1 MRKKIFD
8 ILPPEKPERKKQF
21 IEKEDFIEE
30 EEIKLTDTPASKSQ
44 VKKGLLFILLVLVFV
59 IALGFKISKAEIQI
73 WPAIRE
79 VTFEAKITVD
89 QDTESYAFGND
100 IIPGEIFEVEKSV
113 SDNFVSTGKALIRAE
128 GVIRL
133 YNAYTTK
140 SEVWLKGTRFVS
152 SDGKL
157 FKSKDR
163 IHIPGAEIQNGKLN
177 PSQVDVPVI
186 AAEAGEEYNIGPS
199 HFSIFVFR
207 GTSRYTKFYGESFE
221 SMKGGGESPQVTEE
235 DLERAEETLID
246 RIKLEVEKAL
256 EDKTARDFVFVK
268 DIAEIEIL
276 EKVSLTK
283 AGDEKDSFN
292 FKVRAKGITL
302 LFKKEDVESFVKNFI
317 LLQIVGD
324 ETIYEKNLKIDYTL
338 DILDL
343 DSGRVV
349 LFLIF
354 SAELYPKIDLVLLK
368 KSLIGKSL
376 KEAETF
382 LEGQPEI
389 INTEIKLWPFW
400 VNSIPQKLDK
410 IEIDYPL
417 LIE

>member
-1 MRKKIFD
+1 MTKKIFD
-8 ILPPEKPERKKQF
+8 ILPPEKSE
-21 IEKEDFIEE
+21 EKEELVEIEE
-30 EEIKLTDTPASKSQ
+30 RRITEETSVSKPQ
-44 VKKGLLFILLVLVFV
+44 AKKIWLFIPLVLIFI
-59 IALGFKISKAEIQI
+59 IALGFQISKAEIQI
-73 WPAIRE
+73 WPTIRK
-79 VTFEAKITVD
+79 VAFEAKITVD
-89 QDTESYAFGND
+89 QDTKSYDFGND

-128 GVIRL
+128 GVIKL

-163 IHIPGAEIQNGKLN
+163 IHIPGAEIQDGKLN

-207 GTSRYTKFYGESFE
+207 GTPRYTKFYGESFE
-221 SMKGGGESPQVTEE
+221 AMKGGGESPQVTEE
-235 DLERAEETLID
+235 DLERVEEILID
-246 RIKLEVEKAL
+246 RVKLEVEKAL
-256 EDKTARDFVFVK
+256 ENETASDFVFVK
-268 DIAEIEIL
+268 NIAEIEIL
-276 EKVSLTK
+276 EKVSLAK

-302 LFKKEDVESFVKNFI
+302 LFKKEDVENFVKNFI
-317 LLQIVGD
+317 LLQIVED
-324 ETIYEKNLKIDYTL
+324 ESIYEESLNIDYTP

-343 DSGRVV
+343 DSGRIV
-349 LFLIF
+349 LSLVF
-354 SAELYPKIDLVLLK
+354 SAELYPKIDLFLLK
-368 KSLIGKSL
+368 KALIGKSL

-382 LEGQPEI
+382 LEGQSEI

-400 VNSIPQKLDK
+400 VTSIPQKLDK
-410 IEIDYPL
+410 IEINYPL
-417 LIE
+417 IIE